1 MPIRRKQSPPRD
13 SAKRILKPLLRVLFA
28 AGLRES
34 DLFQLCER
42 YARAYATGRR
52 PLKLKALPYR
62 SSLEHVISRW
72 NTDPAFTRGGAPAAL
87 KYNGRDS
94 FTSLVRLAAPS
105 LRSNDALLELRRHKL
120 VTGRRNGRL
129 RLICSFFPVRGDS
142 AIDLELFTKMTVDF
156 LRTHEVNFLTNPPRG
171 KGLFQRVAHRSISN
185 SRIALEFNQYARAQ
199 GQQLLEAI
207 DDWLARRQQKP
218 PRTDSSGPR
227 RIGMGIY
234 VINET
239 LR

>member
-1 MPIRRKQSPPRD
+1 MPTRRMQSPSRD

-28 AGLRES
+28 AGLTERE
-34 DLFQLCER
+34 LVEMCRR
-42 YARAYATGRR
+42 YARKYATTRQFA
-52 PLKLKALPYR
+52 LKTLPYR

-72 NTDPAFTRGGAPAAL
+72 ITDAAFTRGSSPAPL
-87 KYNGRDS
+87 KFTGKHS
-94 FTSLVRLAAPS
+94 FTSLVRSAAPKLKAS
-105 LRSNDALLELRRHKL
+105 EALLELQRHKL

-129 RLICSFFPVRGDS
+129 RLICPFFPVRGNR

-185 SRIALEFNQYARAQ
+185 PKVALEFNHYARAQ

-207 DDWLARRQQKP
+207 DDWLARRQLKP
-218 PRTDSSGPR
+218 PRTDSTGPR

-234 VINET
+234 LINET